1 MPADLLDKILEAAHV
16 GETTD
21 WEFKSAKGGFPGS
34 FWETYSAM
42 ANSEGGVILLG
53 VREKDGEVHLDGLT
67 PEQATK
73 HQKYFWDNVHN
84 RNTVSANLLTSQ
96 DVSIVELDGPVL
108 LAIHVPRATRTQRPV
123 YLGHNPLGHT
133 YQRHHEGDYRLDDAE
148 VRRMLADADLIPP
161 DHRILEGFGL
171 KDLDSASMAQ
181 YRQRLTSLKSDH
193 PWLTLPD
200 IEFLVKIGGWRRERS
215 GKRQSLTLAGLLM
228 FGKEEAIR
236 DTDAVPGYF
245 VDYREKLDPLLRWTD
260 RVCPD
265 GTWEANLFQFY
276 HRVWPKL
283 AAGLPTPFRLEGAE
297 RRDETPAHEALREA
311 FINALIHA
319 DFLGIGGIV
328 IERYPDH
335 FILENPGTLLISFEQ
350 YHRGGVSECRN
361 RSLQKMFAL
370 IGRGEQAGSGADK
383 IRTGWQLNRWRAPKL
398 ECHDRPS
405 RVELVLPMVSLIP
418 EETLS
423 HLRAMLGVAIDSLTP
438 SELQALATA
447 ALEKSVSNIR
457 LQELLSDHPV
467 EISRM
472 LTRLCE
478 RSLLVSDNRR
488 RWATYRLGTG
498 EKVPSLFD
506 QADSSHLNDSSI
518 RLADSSIRLNDS
530 SICLADSSIRLDDSS
545 IRLDDENDDLRLLAA
560 TIAKKGKVPPTE
572 MKSGLLRLCTG
583 RYLSVE
589 QLARLLNRN
598 PVRLRSVFLG
608 PMVRE
613 GLLQLRFPDAPNHPN
628 QAYIATNKGSA

>member
-1 MPADLLDKILEAAHV
+1 MPVDLFDRILEAARV

-42 ANSEGGVILLG
+42 ANSEGGVIILG
-53 VREKDGEVHLDGLT
+53 VREKDGEVHLDGLS
-67 PEQATK
+67 PEQAAQ

-84 RNTVSANLLTSQ
+84 RNTVSTNLLSSQ
-96 DVSIVELDGPVL
+96 DVSIVCLDGPVL
-108 LAIHVPRATRTQRPV
+108 LAIQVPRATRTQRPV

-133 YQRHHEGDYRLDDAE
+133 YRRHHEGDYRLDDAE

-161 DHRILEGFGL
+161 DHRIFKGFDL
-171 KDLDSASMAQ
+171 KDLDPASLAQ
-181 YRQRLTSLKSDH
+181 YRQRLASLKSDH

-200 IEFLVKIGGWRRERS
+200 IELLVKIGGWRRERTGTS
-215 GKRQSLTLAGLLM
+215 QGLTLAGLLM
-228 FGKEEAIR
+228 FGTEEAIR

-297 RRDETPAHEALREA
+297 RRDETAAHEALREA

-319 DFLGIGGIV
+319 DFLGVGGIV
-328 IERYPDH
+328 IERYPDR
-335 FILENPGTLLISFEQ
+335 FVLENPGTLLISFEQ

-361 RSLQKMFAL
+361 RSLQKMFSL
-370 IGRGEQAGSGADK
+370 IGRGEQAGSGVDK
-383 IRTGWQLNRWRAPKL
+383 IRNGWRLNRWRAPKL
-398 ECHDRPS
+398 ECHDRPN

-418 EETLS
+418 EETLA
-423 HLRAMLGVAIDSLTP
+423 HLRVMIGVTIDSLSP

-447 ALEKSVSNIR
+447 ALENLVSNIR
-457 LQELLSDHPV
+457 LQELLPDHPV

-478 RSLLVSDNRR
+478 RGLLVSDSRR
-488 RWATYRLGTG
+488 RWATYSLGAG
-498 EKVPSLFD
+498 EKAAALFD
-506 QADSSHLNDSSI
+506 LTDSSHLGGDSSH
-518 RLADSSIRLNDS
+518 LGGDSSHLHDVS
-530 SICLADSSIRLDDSS
+530 ALLKKLAEPVS
-545 IRLDDENDDLRLLAA
+545 N
-560 TIAKKGKVPPTE
+560 KGKAPVAHVRE
-572 MKSGLLRLCTG
+572 VICCLCAG
-583 RYLSVE
+583 RYLTAEELSH
-589 QLARLLNRN
+589 LLNRN
-598 PVRLRSVFLG
+598 QNNIRNRYLT
-608 PMVRE
+608 PMVSE
-613 GLLQLRFPDAPNHPN
+613 GLLALRYPDSVNRPD
-628 QAYIATNKGSA
+628 QAYTATSKLG